1 MLHRRQS
8 HLLAAPSTPRGTYIH
23 IVIIIRVRMYSRHRR
38 VDLFLMDP
46 LVFRVIRF
54 ELFADIV
61 RSAHGGRDRGENQPL
76 NPSEDTP
83 RLESPR

>member
-1 MLHRRQS
+1 MYAL
-8 HLLAAPSTPRGTYIH
+8 
-23 IVIIIRVRMYSRHRR
+23 RVYSRRRR

-54 ELFADIV
+54 ELFADTV
-61 RSAHGGRDRGENQPL
+61 RSAQGGSGPRRKSAL
-76 NPSEDTP
+76 NLSEDTP